1 MPDEVTSL
9 VNRDS
14 SWRDGVLVDLQFI
27 IIVGLFG
34 GMIEAEASTFTLTEL
49 TP

>member
-1 MPDEVTSL
+1 MPDEVIPL
-9 VNRDS
+9 VNRDF
-14 SWRDGVLVDLQFI
+14 SWHDGVLVDLQFI

-34 GMIEAEASTFTLTEL
+34 GIVEAEASIFTLTEL